1 MSVQATL
8 LKIELEVIQIIAIEI
23 NAIINHKNVIKLNH
37 TKIIIT
43 MNLVKTPER
52 EITTMKTYQDTIFNH
67 HIGVIDKAQINKFKI
82 TDVVQ
87 ENTEG
92 KIIKYNQQTNQ
103 FQTLQVVTT
112 NTETSELKDTV
123 KAQTTE
129 LTQKTHSI
137 KNA

>member
-8 LKIELEVIQIIAIEI
+8 LKIELEVIQISAIEI
-23 NAIINHKNVIKLNH
+23 NPIINHKNVIKLNH
-37 TKIIIT
+37 TKTIIT
-43 MNLVKTPER
+43 MNLVKTPEG
-52 EITTMKTYQDTIFNH
+52 EITTMNTYQDTIFNH

-112 NTETSELKDTV
+112 NTETSELKHTV

-129 LTQKTHSI
+129 LTQKTHSL